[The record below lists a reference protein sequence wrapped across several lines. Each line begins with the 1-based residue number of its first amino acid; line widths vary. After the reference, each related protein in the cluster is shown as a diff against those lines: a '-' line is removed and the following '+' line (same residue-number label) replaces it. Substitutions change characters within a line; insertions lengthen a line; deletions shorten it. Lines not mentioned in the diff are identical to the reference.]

1 MSATL
6 YDVLGITPTA
16 TAALIRAAYRTR
28 IREAH
33 PDNGGSEADAVDVNR
48 AYAVL
53 GDPDARAA
61 YDATLTNQRLIPQPV
76 QTHHMPAQSHRPA
89 APQQDPSPVRYPTYD
104 LEPNILRSRTWL
116 TAVLITSFA
125 TTLVVGWEAFS
136 TLSAF
141 APDGALGVAGVTSA
155 ALLIL
160 AATAMAITIG
170 RGATLGALASTAAVG
185 VISAF
190 PGGIGPVYIVLVIM
204 GFGVLLRVM
213 SARQRTMHAV
223 AKVDAFHDACAHP
236 RITGWFVERA
246 LGQGPVSMLS
256 LIDVNN
262 PSGGERNAQVW
273 GSYAPGGLVAA
284 DLNTAPGRV
293 VVAVTETELSRYEKI
308 SVKRSRRQSAAAH
321 V

>member
-1 MSATL
+1 M
-6 YDVLGITPTA
+6 
-16 TAALIRAAYRTR
+16 
-28 IREAH
+28 
-33 PDNGGSEADAVDVNR
+33 
-48 AYAVL
+48 
-53 GDPDARAA
+53 
-61 YDATLTNQRLIPQPV
+61 
-76 QTHHMPAQSHRPA
+76 
-89 APQQDPSPVRYPTYD
+89 
-104 LEPNILRSRTWL
+104 
-116 TAVLITSFA
+116 
-125 TTLVVGWEAFS
+125 
-136 TLSAF
+136 
-141 APDGALGVAGVTSA
+141 AGVTSA

-308 SVKRSRRQSAAAH
+308 SVKRSRRQPAAAH